1 MDVVRGDMTDRTVP
15 LAGAANT
22 RDVGG
27 LVNRYGRVVRAGR
40 LLRSGALGRLTGE
53 DVAVL
58 SGYGL
63 RHVLDLRHAREIE
76 VAPTDL
82 LPDGATVVHLPIYD
96 PEHPVFTYVSA
107 VMLGHDISAYQG
119 LVADGTP
126 AAMRAI
132 YRWFVD
138 GASARAVFAVALRH
152 IADRDNLP
160 LLYHCSAGK
169 DRTGWLTAL
178 VLAALDVDRATIV
191 EDYLLSNERSAAVN
205 EKIMRAVAKRGAD
218 LDHVRPVLEV
228 RPEYLDAAYDEA
240 DRVYGGID
248 GYLRA
253 GLGLD
258 ESTLARLRAALLD

>member
-1 MDVVRGDMTDRTVP
+1 MTDRTVP
-15 LAGAANT
+15 LAGAPNT

-27 LVNRYGRVVRAGR
+27 LVNRYGRLVRPGR
-40 LLRSGALGRLTGE
+40 LLRSGALGRLIDA

-58 SGYGL
+58 SGYRL
-63 RHVLDLRHAREIE
+63 RQVLDLRHDREIA
-76 VAPTDL
+76 VAPPDL
-82 LPDGATVVHLPIYD
+82 LPDGAVAVHLPIYD

-107 VMLGHDISAYQG
+107 VMLGHDISAYSG

-132 YRWFVD
+132 YRWFVS
-138 GASARAVFAVALRH
+138 GASARTAFAAALRRV
-152 IADRDNLP
+152 ADPASLP

-178 VLAALDVDRATIV
+178 VLTVLDVDRAVIT
-191 EDYLLSNERSAAVN
+191 EDYLLSNERSATVN
-205 EKIMRAVAKRGAD
+205 EKIMRAVAARGAE

-228 RPEYLDAAYDEA
+228 RPDYLDAAYDEA

-258 ESTLARLRAALLD
+258 DATLARLRAALLD